1 MAHFD
6 EAPQARRI
14 GRYEVLGEIA
24 SGGMATVFLAKSMG
38 AKGFSRLVA
47 IKRLHPHLEGEEEFV
62 QMFLDEARLAA
73 RIRHPHVVAT
83 LDVEDAEG
91 LYIVMEY
98 IEGVTLLTLSRSAQ
112 KMGEKVPVPVAARI
126 ALDILG
132 GLQAAHDLIDD
143 NGEFLNLV
151 HRDVSPQNI
160 LLGTDGAA
168 RLTDFGI
175 AKAGSRLTQTRDG
188 QLKGKISYMAPE
200 QTRRQEIDRRVDL
213 FAMGICIWELLAG
226 RRLFQGDSDVEVLN
240 HLLFEPIPRLRDAA
254 PSVPASLEQ
263 VVMKALERDPNNR
276 YSSAHE
282 FADAIERATKVLGGP
297 GNHRTV
303 ASYLQ
308 KICGERIQRERGR
321 IANGLPPT
329 SESASTGSFKAIDFP
344 SDNAPPPRPSV
355 PAPSPSMP
363 PPGQRFRAPTMAGV
377 APQPQSQPALQPQRP
392 VTAPAPR
399 ATNAAPTKLPLRAA
413 PAPAQTPAPRASK
426 ATVMGIGPAKQPQ
439 PSAPIAL
446 TFEQD
451 FDEEMATMAV
461 SPGSPEHESWGHSDA
476 GPTAPEFDQ
485 PSPDSTIVE
494 SAPIEAIMER
504 LRLNGG
510 QPIAPAPTPA
520 RVDDDGF
527 ADDDDIEEIAPEP
540 SEAFHAN
547 RLGEMAAAPTPS
559 FSFSPSPSPSPAP
572 APAPQR
578 YPSGPS
584 QVQNLA
590 PTPSFAPLP
599 PVQGSGPMGQ
609 YVAPSSPFG
618 PLEAP
623 QPWSLGAPAQSALPT
638 AAYRAQPGTDRRSN
652 VMAFVLGM
660 VIVALFGGAAIAWA
674 LHRNQPDAP
683 AVTPAP
689 RPAVVPAPVVAPPV
703 VAPPVVAPPVVP
715 APVVVAP
722 PVVPAPVIAPPVA
735 PPAPVAQPPE
745 APPTPAPAAVDP
757 PAESGGR
764 SHRRRRSRHSEP
776 TGPEPLAMP
785 SVLDAPAP
793 RVVPTPAPVNNAPDP
808 DAPDLG
814 NPYRR

>member
-1 MAHFD
+1 MANFD
-6 EAPQARRI
+6 ELAPQTRRI

-112 KMGEKVPVPVAARI
+112 KAGEKIPVPVVARI

-213 FAMGICIWELLAG
+213 FTMGICVWELLAG

-240 HLLFEPIPRLRDAA
+240 HLLFEPIPRLRDVA

-276 YSSAHE
+276 YKSAYD

-303 ASYLQ
+303 AAYLQ

-329 SESASTGSFKAIDFP
+329 SDSASTGSFKAIELP
-344 SDNAPPPRPSV
+344 QAPPVARP
-355 PAPSPSMP
+355 PAPDASPAMP
-363 PPGQRFRAPTMAGV
+363 PPGQRFRAPTLAG
-377 APQPQSQPALQPQRP
+377 APLHLQPQLQPQRP
-392 VTAPAPR
+392 AATTPPR
-399 ATNAAPTKLPLRAA
+399 AASPTPTKLPLRGA
-413 PAPAQTPAPRASK
+413 PTAFPSARPNR
-426 ATVMGIGPAKQPQ
+426 ATVMGMGPETLPPTAPVVAHNDREFDVGVATIAA
-439 PSAPIAL
+439 PSAMAGRGSW
-446 TFEQD
+446 EQNN
-451 FDEEMATMAV
+451 E
-461 SPGSPEHESWGHSDA
+461 
-476 GPTAPEFDQ
+476 GPTAPEFD
-485 PSPDSTIVE
+485 PMAVSEATIVE
-494 SAPIEAIMER
+494 SAPIEAIIER

-510 QPIAPAPTPA
+510 KPIEPA
-520 RVDDDGF
+520 RAPVVEF
-527 ADDDDIEEIAPEP
+527 ESDDDIEEIAPEP
-540 SEAFHAN
+540 SGAFHGGHFADLAQAAQSPVPQSFP
-547 RLGEMAAAPTPS
+547 LGR
-559 FSFSPSPSPSPAP
+559 SPMINS
-572 APAPQR
+572 
-578 YPSGPS
+578 
-584 QVQNLA
+584 A

-599 PVQGSGPMGQ
+599 TAQGPGLVGQ
-609 YVAPSSPFG
+609 YGTQVSPFG
-618 PLEAP
+618 PLAGPP
-623 QPWSLGAPAQSALPT
+623 QQWSLGVPVQSALPI
-638 AAYRAQPGTDRRSN
+638 AGHPAPRGNERRSK
-652 VMAFVLGM
+652 VLAFALGM
-660 VIVALFGGAAIAWA
+660 VIVAIFGGVAFAWT
-674 LHRNQPDAP
+674 LRRNQASSSP
-683 AVTPAP
+683 AVIPHA
-689 RPAVVPAPVVAPPV
+689 RPAVPPPVPATAPGTVLFAPPPRV
-703 VAPPVVAPPVVP
+703 
-715 APVVVAP
+715 
-722 PVVPAPVIAPPVA
+722 
-735 PPAPVAQPPE
+735 PAPVAQPVAVAQPIPVAE
-745 APPTPAPAAVDP
+745 PVPVAEPLAEPAADP
-757 PAESGGR
+757 RPHV
-764 SHRRRRSRHSEP
+764 HRRRHSRRGDETATDSLAPFAASPIAP
-776 TGPEPLAMP
+776 TR
-785 SVLDAPAP
+785 VLPAP
-793 RVVPTPAPVNNAPDP
+793 THNAPDP
-808 DAPDLG
+808 DALDLG
-814 NPYRR
+814 NPYRH

>member
-6 EAPQARRI
+6 DAHAQTRRI

-98 IEGVTLLTLSRSAQ
+98 IEGVTLLTLSRTAQ
-112 KMGEKVPVPVAARI
+112 KLGEKIPVPVAARI

-213 FAMGICIWELLAG
+213 FAMGIVVWELLAG
-226 RRLFQGDSDVEVLN
+226 RRLFHGDSDVEVLN

-329 SESASTGSFKAIDFP
+329 AESASTGSFKALDIP
-344 SDNAPPPRPSV
+344 HEPMQQQPARAPT
-355 PAPSPSMP
+355 PSPAMP
-363 PPGQRFRAPTMAGV
+363 PPGQRFRAPTMAGI
-377 APQPQSQPALQPQRP
+377 APQPQPQPQPQRP
-392 VTAPAPR
+392 ATAPAPR
-399 ATNAAPTKLPLRAA
+399 ATHAAPTKLPLRAA
-413 PAPAQTPAPRASK
+413 ATTPAPAPRAQR
-426 ATVMGIGPAKQPQ
+426 ATVMGMGPMGR
-439 PSAPIAL
+439 APAAAAPVAL
-446 TFEQD
+446 TYEQD

-461 SPGSPEHESWGHSDA
+461 PSPHESWGHGEPA
-476 GPTAPEFDQ
+476 QTAPEFDQ
-485 PSPDSTIVE
+485 PSADSTIVE

-510 QPIAPAPTPA
+510 QPIAPAPEP
-520 RVDDDGF
+520 DGDF
-527 ADDDDIEEIAPEP
+527 EDDIEEIAPEP
-540 SEAFHAN
+540 S
-547 RLGEMAAAPTPS
+547 GEMAPPQRS
-559 FSFSPSPSPSPAP
+559 VSGPSPMQPMGV
-572 APAPQR
+572 APQR

-584 QVQNLA
+584 PMQGPA

-618 PLEAP
+618 PLSGP
-623 QPWSLGAPAQSALPT
+623 QQPWSLGAPPQSALPT
-638 AAYRAQPGTDRRSN
+638 GTYPAQPGNERRSN
-652 VMAFVLGM
+652 VMAFALGM
-660 VIVALFGGAAIAWA
+660 VIVAIFGGAAIAWT
-674 LHRNQPDAP
+674 LRNHQTSTPAVIAPPARPAAVAP
-683 AVTPAP
+683 APAP
-689 RPAVVPAPVVAPPV
+689 APVAAPVAAPVRAPVRAPVAAPVPAPAPVAAPVPAPVPPPV
-703 VAPPVVAPPVVP
+703 AAPVP
-715 APVVVAP
+715 APA
-722 PVVPAPVIAPPVA
+722 
-735 PPAPVAQPPE
+735 
-745 APPTPAPAAVDP
+745 PTPAPAAAP
-757 PAESGGR
+757 QEEPAGR
-764 SHRRRRSRHSEP
+764 SHRRRRSRRGEQSLADQLAPMAVPAALEAPP
-776 TGPEPLAMP
+776 TR
-785 SVLDAPAP
+785 VL
-793 RVVPTPAPVNNAPDP
+793 PTPAAPDP

>member
-6 EAPQARRI
+6 DAHAQTRRI

-112 KMGEKVPVPVAARI
+112 KAGEKIPVPVAARI

-200 QTRRQEIDRRVDL
+200 QTRRQELDRRVDL
-213 FAMGICIWELLAG
+213 FAMGIVIWELLAG

-276 YSSAHE
+276 FSSAHE

-303 ASYLQ
+303 ATYLQ

-329 SESASTGSFKAIDFP
+329 AESASTGSFKALDLP
-344 SDNAPPPRPSV
+344 HEPMQPQPARAPT
-355 PAPSPSMP
+355 PSPAMP

-377 APQPQSQPALQPQRP
+377 APQPQRP

-399 ATNAAPTKLPLRAA
+399 AANAPPTKLPLRAA
-413 PAPAQTPAPRASK
+413 APTPAPAPAPRSPR
-426 ATVMGIGPAKQPQ
+426 ATVMGMGPQSRAA
-439 PSAPIAL
+439 APVAL
-446 TFEQD
+446 TYEQD

-461 SPGSPEHESWGHSDA
+461 TSMPGHESWEQGEA
-476 GPTAPEFDQ
+476 AATAPEFDG
-485 PSPDSTIVE
+485 PAGPDATVVE

-510 QPIAPAPTPA
+510 QPLAPAPVA
-520 RVDDDGF
+520 VSDF
-527 ADDDDIEEIAPEP
+527 EDDIEEIAPEP
-540 SEAFHAN
+540 S
-547 RLGEMAAAPTPS
+547 GEMAP
-559 FSFSPSPSPSPAP
+559 
-572 APAPQR
+572 PQR
-578 YPSGPS
+578 SVSGPS
-584 QVQNLA
+584 PLRADAPVFELVLPSGLHLLEHLA
-590 PTPSFAPLP
+590 WIAVLLEERHQLLQFVGLGLLGLDLPLEFLLPSLERRIAADEDLGHP
-599 PVQGSGPMGQ
+599 PSSGTQMGRANQHRGARRAADEPAALTCLGADQHLVERLQLAVQGH
-609 YVAPSSPFG
+609 
-618 PLEAP
+618 
-623 QPWSLGAPAQSALPT
+623 
-638 AAYRAQPGTDRRSN
+638 
-652 VMAFVLGM
+652 VLDHD
-660 VIVALFGGAAIAWA
+660 GGACG
-674 LHRNQPDAP
+674 N
-683 AVTPAP
+683 
-689 RPAVVPAPVVAPPV
+689 
-703 VAPPVVAPPVVP
+703 
-715 APVVVAP
+715 
-722 PVVPAPVIAPPVA
+722 
-735 PPAPVAQPPE
+735 
-745 APPTPAPAAVDP
+745 
-757 PAESGGR
+757 GR
-764 SHRRRRSRHSEP
+764 VFDK
-776 TGPEPLAMP
+776 TGHH
-785 SVLDAPAP
+785 
-793 RVVPTPAPVNNAPDP
+793 
-808 DAPDLG
+808 
-814 NPYRR
+814 

>member
-160 LLGTDGAA
+160 LLGSDGAA

-276 YSSAHE
+276 YRSAHE

-303 ASYLQ
+303 AAYLQ

-344 SDNAPPPRPSV
+344 SDDAPPARPSV

-363 PPGQRFRAPTMAGV
+363 PPGQRFRAPTMAG
-377 APQPQSQPALQPQRP
+377 AALQPQSQQPLQPQRP

-399 ATNAAPTKLPLRAA
+399 VANAAPTKLPLRAA
-413 PAPAQTPAPRASK
+413 PAPAPAQTLAPRASK
-426 ATVMGIGPAKQPQ
+426 ATVMGMGPAKQPQ
-439 PSAPIAL
+439 ASAPIAL

-461 SPGSPEHESWGHSDA
+461 SPDSPEHESWGHSDA

-485 PSPDSTIVE
+485 PSSDSTIVE
-494 SAPIEAIMER
+494 SAPIEAIMAR

-520 RVDDDGF
+520 RDDDDDDGF
-527 ADDDDIEEIAPEP
+527 ADADDIEEIAPEP

-547 RLGEMAAAPTPS
+547 RLGEM
-559 FSFSPSPSPSPAP
+559 P

-578 YPSGPS
+578 YPSGSSP
-584 QVQNLA
+584 VHNLA

-599 PVQGSGPMGQ
+599 AVQGSGPMGQ

-618 PLEAP
+618 PLEGP

-638 AAYRAQPGTDRRSN
+638 AAYRAQPGTERRSN
-652 VMAFVLGM
+652 AMAFVLGM
-660 VIVALFGGAAIAWA
+660 VIVALIGGAAIAWA
-674 LHRNQPDAP
+674 LHRNQPDVP
-683 AVTPAP
+683 AATSAP

-715 APVVVAP
+715 APVAS
-722 PVVPAPVIAPPVA
+722 
-735 PPAPVAQPPE
+735 PAPVAQPPE
-745 APPTPAPAAVDP
+745 APPTPAAVDR
-757 PAESGGR
+757 PAEPGGR
-764 SHRRRRSRHSEP
+764 GHHRRRLRHNDP
-776 TGPEPLAMP
+776 AGPEPLAMP
-785 SVLDAPAP
+785 SVLEVPTP
-793 RVVPTPAPVNNAPDP
+793 RAVPTPAPGHNAPDP